1 MVPNEKIA
9 IKRTITEFEI
19 IKITRSGIEKTFV
32 M

>member
-1 MVPNEKIA
+1 MIPNEKIV

-19 IKITRSGIEKTFV
+19 IKITRNEIEKISV